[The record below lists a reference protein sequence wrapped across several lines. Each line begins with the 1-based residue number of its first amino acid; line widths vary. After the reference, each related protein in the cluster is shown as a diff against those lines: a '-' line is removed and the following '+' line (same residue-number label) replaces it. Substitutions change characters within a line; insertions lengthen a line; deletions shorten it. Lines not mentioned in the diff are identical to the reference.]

1 MSTAINENI
10 SPIEAARANVFDVDA
25 IRADFPAMAVEIN
38 GHPLTF
44 LDSGASA
51 QKPVQVL
58 ERMEQAY
65 REEYANVHRGA
76 YRLSELATEN
86 YENARTT
93 VARFMNAGSAG
104 EIIFTRNATAAVNLV
119 ATSYGRAFLKA
130 GDEIVIS
137 HMEHHANIVPWQM
150 LRDETGIVIKVAPID
165 DDGNFL
171 IDEFAELLGAK
182 TKLVAI
188 TQTSNVLGTMTPIKE
203 IARLAHENGAKV
215 LFDGA
220 QGIVHAGIDVQDVD
234 ADFYVFT
241 GHKLYG
247 PTGIGVLYGKQELF
261 KEMPPYQG
269 GGDMIEMVTFEKT
282 TYREPPARFE
292 AGTPPIIEAVGLA
305 AAIDYVTGI
314 GQDAIAGHEAALLQY
329 ATRALLQI
337 DGLTIFG
344 QARQKC
350 AIVSFAIDGVHPHDI
365 GTIIDSRGVA
375 IRAGHHCAQPL
386 MERFGV
392 AATARASFG
401 MYNKKE
407 DIDVLVDAL
416 LYAKEIFS

>member
-1 MSTAINENI
+1 MTTAIKENI
-10 SPIEAARANVFDVDA
+10 AADDMDRANFYDVDA
-25 IRADFPAMAVEIN
+25 IRDDFPSMPLEVN
-38 GHPLTF
+38 GHPLVF

-58 ERMEQAY
+58 ERMDRAY

-76 YRLSELATEN
+76 YKLSELATEN
-86 YENARTT
+86 YENARET
-93 VARFMNAGSAG
+93 VAQFMNAGSPD
-104 EIIFTRNATAAVNLV
+104 EIVFTRNATAAVNLV
-119 ATSYGRAFLKA
+119 AATYGREFLGE
-130 GDEIVIS
+130 GDEIILSV
-137 HMEHHANIVPWQM
+137 MEHHANIVPWQM
-150 LRDETGIVIKVAPID
+150 LQGEKGIVIKVAPID
-165 DDGNFL
+165 DDGNLL
-171 IDEFAELLGAK
+171 IDAFAELFGPK

-188 TQTSNVLGTMTPIKE
+188 THTSNVLGTVTPIKE
-203 IARLAHENGAKV
+203 IAALAHANGALV

-220 QGIVHAGIDVQDVD
+220 QGIVHAGVDVQDVD

-247 PTGIGVLYGKQELF
+247 PTGIGVLYGKQELL
-261 KEMPPYQG
+261 KKMPPYQG
-269 GGDMIEMVTFEKT
+269 GGDMIELVTFEKT

-305 AAIDYVTGI
+305 AAIDYVTAI
-314 GQDAIAGHEAALLQY
+314 GQDAIAAHEGGLLAY
-329 ATRALLQI
+329 ATQRLSEI
-337 DGLTIFG
+337 DGLTVFG
-344 QARQKC
+344 HARQKC
-350 AIVSFAIDGVHPHDI
+350 GIVSFTIDGVHPHDI

-386 MERFGV
+386 MERFGI

-407 DIDVLVDAL
+407 DVDKLVDSL
-416 LYAKEIFS
+416 LYAKEIFA